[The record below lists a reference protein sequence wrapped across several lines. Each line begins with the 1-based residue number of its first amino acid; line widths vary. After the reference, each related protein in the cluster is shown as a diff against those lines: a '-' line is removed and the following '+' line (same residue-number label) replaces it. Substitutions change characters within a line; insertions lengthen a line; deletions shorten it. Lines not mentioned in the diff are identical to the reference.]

1 MICGPPVSRSSLKE
15 SSHLA
20 AIAYRRRTDC
30 SPASCR
36 FAAAI
41 PYELLSDASSL
52 LIATRMFAKLR
63 DCLSTARLVD
73 PDLTESLVESLG
85 GEQVLF
91 DLFRDQIP
99 WTTPPI
105 IEPAGAHGRTVRS
118 NWYQAA
124 EQHQSD
130 PHETVCEI
138 CETLIAL
145 SPNSD
150 AAASDAVDPMGRT
163 MAIGDFK
170 PWSKNMPRAN
180 IPAKA
185 RVAWNVAFRQ
195 ILLARATADSLTN

>member
-1 MICGPPVSRSSLKE
+1 MICAQPVSSSSLKE

-20 AIAYRRRTDC
+20 AIAYCRRTDC

-36 FAAAI
+36 FCGGDPI
-41 PYELLSDASSL
+41 R
-52 LIATRMFAKLR
+52 IALGCEFPTDR
-63 DCLSTARLVD
+63 DPDVCQIARLLSTARLTD
-73 PDLTESLVESLG
+73 PDLAESLVASLG

-105 IEPAGAHGRTVRS
+105 IEPAGTHGRTVRS

-150 AAASDAVDPMGRT
+150 AAASDAVCGETP
-163 MAIGDFK
+163 AIHD
-170 PWSKNMPRAN
+170 
-180 IPAKA
+180 
-185 RVAWNVAFRQ
+185 
-195 ILLARATADSLTN
+195 ATGSRSIR

>member
-1 MICGPPVSRSSLKE
+1 M
-15 SSHLA
+15 
-20 AIAYRRRTDC
+20 
-30 SPASCR
+30 
-36 FAAAI
+36 
-41 PYELLSDASSL
+41 
-52 LIATRMFAKLR
+52 
-63 DCLSTARLVD
+63 
-73 PDLTESLVESLG
+73 ESLG

-91 DLFRDQIP
+91 DLFREHIP
-99 WTTPPI
+99 WTTPPV
-105 IEPAGAHGRTVRS
+105 IEPADVHGRTVRS
-118 NWYQAA
+118 NWYQVA

-138 CETLIAL
+138 CEILIAL

-163 MAIGDFK
+163 IAVGDFK

-195 ILLARATADSLTN
+195 ILLARAAADSLTNYTRQMALLVRGHGKRSFAPLPRNGSRGSASQTPTCWLPQSTG